1 MKRIVFMGTPDYATI
16 IFEQL
21 LQSNYNIVAL
31 FTQQDKPIG
40 RKQTITPPH
49 IKQFA
54 INNNINIPI
63 FQPLTLKDPQVWQQI
78 KDLKPDII
86 ITDIRMPNMSGNDL
100 VDKIKQIDPNM
111 PIVVVSGH
119 GRLIKKT
126 NKADV
131 FLEKPINFIRLVT
144 EIHKLLKK

>member
-1 MKRIVFMGTPDYATI
+1 MKQI
-16 IFEQL
+16 IDE
-21 LQSNYNIVAL
+21 LQDINVLVVEDGEDIRNIISST
-31 FTQQDKPIG
+31 FQK
-40 RKQTITPPH
+40 
-49 IKQFA
+49 
-54 INNNINIPI
+54 I
-63 FQPLTLKDPQVWQQI
+63 FHHTYTAVDGVDGVEKYLE
-78 KDLKPDII
+78 LKPDII

-119 GRLIKKT
+119 GRLIKRT

-144 EIHKLLKK
+144 EMHRLLKK